1 MPPCNFPFFCNSCV
15 FQSSPCMVRKQDK
28 PLPAPP
34 PPLRDPPPPPPE
46 RPPPLLPE
54 SRAARH
60 LHQAEGLPAREQ
72 PVPLEAWCPRD
83 VFGTSQLAGCRGG
96 GDASPKAGLTAVAN
110 VNGRH
115 GRVSSEQGFIRKH
128 RRHELPA
135 ESAKVFPVS
144 PEFTP
149 CCSIVLH
156 WLTHCLYWPVLVC
169 GF

>member
-1 MPPCNFPFFCNSCV
+1 
-15 FQSSPCMVRKQDK
+15 MVRKQDK

-46 RPPPLLPE
+46 RPPPIPPDP
-54 SRAARH
+54 RPGRH
-60 LHQAEGLPAREQ
+60 LHHAESLPARDQ

-83 VFGTSQLAGCRGG
+83 VFGTPQIVGGRGG
-96 GDASPKAGLTAVAN
+96 GDASPKAGLTAVSN

-115 GRVSSEQGFIRKH
+115 GRLSSEQGFMRKH

-135 ESAKVFPVS
+135 EGAKVFLMGVQQKFS
-144 PEFTP
+144 PKLTP
-149 CCSIVLH
+149 YCGIVWH
-156 WLTHCLYWPVLVC
+156 WLTRSLYWPVLIC